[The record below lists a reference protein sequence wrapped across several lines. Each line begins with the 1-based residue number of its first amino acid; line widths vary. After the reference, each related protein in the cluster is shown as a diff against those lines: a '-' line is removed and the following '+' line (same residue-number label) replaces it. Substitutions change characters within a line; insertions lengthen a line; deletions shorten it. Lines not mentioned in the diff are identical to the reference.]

1 MAGLAEDRAG
11 HGGAG
16 GCAEVRARAGP
27 RAWQG
32 VAAAA
37 AAAPRA
43 ALELELGYAAVS
55 TEFRSI
61 NSING
66 AEEFTK

>member
-43 ALELELGYAAVS
+43 ALELERASVTQQLQNSAA
-55 TEFRSI
+55 
-61 NSING
+61 
-66 AEEFTK
+66 